1 MPSSKSR
8 EAPGGDSGQGASECQ
23 SCAPGEKSVVCGGDD
38 VLVRGVGAAAVWRG
52 STGTAGGVSA
62 GSCGASA
69 GSGGW
74 PPGGA
79 AAALGGAAS
88 VIGGIFNKATG
99 KSGGGFGGGGG
110 ADDLSEPAA
119 VTALKDFQEQMRDLD
134 RLLVDND
141 ACEFVV
147 VSIPTALSINE
158 SERLLAALKERKI
171 AARRGVL
178 NRLVSADAEEAY
190 LARMAKGQGVCL
202 GELTDL
208 AARSDVSVTRVP
220 FFDTEVRSVYGLRA
234 MSAALFD

>member
-1 MPSSKSR
+1 M
-8 EAPGGDSGQGASECQ
+8 
-23 SCAPGEKSVVCGGDD
+23 
-38 VLVRGVGAAAVWRG
+38 
-52 STGTAGGVSA
+52 
-62 GSCGASA
+62 
-69 GSGGW
+69 
-74 PPGGA
+74 
-79 AAALGGAAS
+79 AAALQPSATVLAGPLPS
-88 VIGGIFNKATG
+88 V
-99 KSGGGFGGGGG
+99 
-110 ADDLSEPAA
+110 
-119 VTALKDFQEQMRDLD
+119 ALKDFQEQMRDLD

-202 GELTDL
+202 GELSDL

>member
-1 MPSSKSR
+1 M
-8 EAPGGDSGQGASECQ
+8 
-23 SCAPGEKSVVCGGDD
+23 
-38 VLVRGVGAAAVWRG
+38 
-52 STGTAGGVSA
+52 
-62 GSCGASA
+62 
-69 GSGGW
+69 
-74 PPGGA
+74 
-79 AAALGGAAS
+79 
-88 VIGGIFNKATG
+88 
-99 KSGGGFGGGGG
+99 GGGGG
-110 ADDLSEPAA
+110 GAADDLSEPAA

-202 GELTDL
+202 GELSDL